1 MEKGLYCDTLFCKYN
16 NYFADYTCFFL
27 SLQLCYVL
35 KAVIILERVNVSCVP
50 FVIVRKK
57 QSGFGDVCII
67 SFNSIINLLGISLSY
82 IELSSLSLIKEKR
95 NLDLKSS
102 ITTKRQLAKSESA
115 TRRGWRASERG
126 PGNKTDG
133 GINSADTLR
142 RISLPGPV
150 RYCRTSCKTAPYGDY
165 NMRM

>member
-1 MEKGLYCDTLFCKYN
+1 MCPVYPLLLYAK
-16 NYFADYTCFFL
+16 
-27 SLQLCYVL
+27 SSVVL
-35 KAVIILERVNVSCVP
+35 VM
-50 FVIVRKK
+50 F
-57 QSGFGDVCII
+57 CII

-95 NLDLKSS
+95 NLDFKSS
-102 ITTKRQLAKSESA
+102 ITTKRRLAKSESA

>member
-1 MEKGLYCDTLFCKYN
+1 MCPVYPFLLYAK
-16 NYFADYTCFFL
+16 
-27 SLQLCYVL
+27 SSVVL
-35 KAVIILERVNVSCVP
+35 VM
-50 FVIVRKK
+50 F
-57 QSGFGDVCII
+57 CII

-95 NLDLKSS
+95 NLDFKSS

-165 NMRM
+165 NMHM

>member
-1 MEKGLYCDTLFCKYN
+1 MCPVYPLLLYAK
-16 NYFADYTCFFL
+16 
-27 SLQLCYVL
+27 SSVVL
-35 KAVIILERVNVSCVP
+35 VM
-50 FVIVRKK
+50 F
-57 QSGFGDVCII
+57 CII

-95 NLDLKSS
+95 NLDFKSS

-115 TRRGWRASERG
+115 TRRGWWASERG

-150 RYCRTSCKTAPYGDY
+150 RYCRTSCKIAPYGDH
-165 NMRM
+165 NMHM